1 MSKNID
7 RILDSFFVLFV
18 FLFFPILTIPAFA
31 QAPPV
36 EHTIT
41 ANATVADYIRLV
53 SAPASVDL
61 DITEPGQT
69 DVTTADIVIES
80 TCNVIV
86 SFSVSGDLAGTKFDI
101 YGNPTGSQ
109 TLATGFG
116 VSFSNVNDVSE
127 APLPSGSSAT
137 ALNNYTPIL
146 GYGTNLTVHLEIRA
160 TENGNQGGDFSI
172 PIGVTVA
179 SANI

>member
-101 YGNPTGSQ
+101 YGNP
-109 TLATGFG
+109 
-116 VSFSNVNDVSE
+116 
-127 APLPSGSSAT
+127 
-137 ALNNYTPIL
+137 
-146 GYGTNLTVHLEIRA
+146 
-160 TENGNQGGDFSI
+160 
-172 PIGVTVA
+172 
-179 SANI
+179 